1 MRFEIE
7 IKDFWIEEGELTQEL
22 VKEIKSQIV
31 GQILPTLKAQ
41 VQEKIYESTTKE
53 VSEKVTEVVNGE
65 ISRLIE
71 SGTLV
76 TRDNRVI
83 PIIQHVRDMFNGNH
97 GWNNP
102 GEILAR
108 LAKKFGDD
116 LKLQY
121 NAAFANKIVQNMKEQ
136 GLLRDDVVQILL
148 SDNTEKL
155 PRKA

>member
-1 MRFEIE
+1 MLFQVE
-7 IKDFWIEEGELTQEL
+7 IKDFWIEEGELSDML
-22 VKEIKSQIV
+22 VCAIKQQIV

-53 VSEKVTEVVNGE
+53 ISEKVTEVVNGE

-76 TRDNRVI
+76 TRDKKEI
-83 PIIQHVRDMFNGNH
+83 PIIQHVRDLFNGSH

-102 GEILAR
+102 SEILGR
-108 LAKKFGDD
+108 LAKGFGEE

-148 SDNTEKL
+148 GK
-155 PRKA
+155 K

>member
-41 VQEKIYESTTKE
+41 VQEKIFESTTKE
-53 VSEKVTEVVNGE
+53 ISEKVTEVVNGE
-65 ISRLIE
+65 LSRLIE

-76 TRDNRVI
+76 NRDNKVI
-83 PIIQHVRDMFNGNH
+83 PIIDHVRNIFNNHH
-97 GWNNP
+97 GWNSAND
-102 GEILAR
+102 ILAR
-108 LAKKFGDD
+108 LAKGFGEE

-148 SDNTEKL
+148 GENTEKL
-155 PRKA
+155 PRQV